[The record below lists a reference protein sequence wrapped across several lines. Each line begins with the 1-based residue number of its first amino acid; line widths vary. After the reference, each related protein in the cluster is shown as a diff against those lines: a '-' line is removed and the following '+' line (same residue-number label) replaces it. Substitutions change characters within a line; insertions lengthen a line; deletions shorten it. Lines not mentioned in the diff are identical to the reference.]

1 MANWPTVAELA
12 QIVDINPNALENW
25 EVTLDGVMASA
36 IAKVKADVGN
46 WDDATDEPDEPLA
59 RAAMRMAELMS
70 ERPSGAVNPAALGR
84 DPAYQAHLFGHRRVF
99 GIS

>member
-1 MANWPTVAELA
+1 MANWPVLAELA
-12 QIVDINPNALENW
+12 QIVAVKNVDDW
-25 EVTLDGVMASA
+25 GTTLDGVLASA
-36 IAKVKADVGN
+36 IAKVKSDVGN
-46 WDDATDEPDEPLA
+46 WDDAVDEPDESLA